1 MGKELDIEK
10 KMNLRRLEGNSKTS
24 ATLKGLGCSSAGMAS
39 DRHAA
44 DTGSIPL
51 CGKGFFFLPESTF
64 SADSLTVS
72 VSPRVQSHAFTSVR
86 TLKIP

>member
-10 KMNLRRLEGNSKTS
+10 KTNLRRLEGNSKTS

-44 DTGSIPL
+44 DTGSIPR
-51 CGKGFFFLPESTF
+51 CGKGVVLSESTF
-64 SADSLTVS
+64 NRTQTLLRC
-72 VSPRVQSHAFTSVR
+72 PYTSVCNR
-86 TLKIP
+86 VH

>member
-10 KMNLRRLEGNSKTS
+10 KTNLRRLEGNSKTS

-51 CGKGFFFLPESTF
+51 CGKGFFSPGQLSVQT
-64 SADSLTVS
+64 LMVS
-72 VSPRVQSHAFTSVR
+72 VHPRVPAQSRA
-86 TLKIP
+86 